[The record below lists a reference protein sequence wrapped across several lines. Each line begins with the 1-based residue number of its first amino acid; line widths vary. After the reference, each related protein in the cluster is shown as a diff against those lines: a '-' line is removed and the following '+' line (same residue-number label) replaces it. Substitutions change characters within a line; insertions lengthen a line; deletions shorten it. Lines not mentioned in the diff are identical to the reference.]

1 MLTIWLYSLISVL
14 IVSLISLVGVF
25 TLAIQKERLHKILF
39 YLVSFSVGALL
50 GDVFIHILPE
60 LAEGNDMGSIG
71 LYLLAGII
79 AFFVLERFVL
89 WHHSHTS
96 HTEEVHS
103 VVYLTIFGDAL
114 HNFLD
119 GMAIAASFLVSFP
132 LGVATTVAVIFHEI
146 PQEIGQFAILIH
158 GGWKTKKA
166 LIYNF
171 ISALAAV
178 AGAAVMLLLAS
189 TVEVLIIPLLAMSA
203 ASFIYI
209 ALSDLIPELN
219 RERGTKQSILQII
232 WMLAGIGVMAGLL
245 LLE

>member
-146 PQEIGQFAILIH
+146 PQEIGQFAILIPCCRRY
-158 GGWKTKKA
+158 A
-166 LIYNF
+166 ENFQAIYC
-171 ISALAAV
+171 
-178 AGAAVMLLLAS
+178 
-189 TVEVLIIPLLAMSA
+189 
-203 ASFIYI
+203 
-209 ALSDLIPELN
+209 
-219 RERGTKQSILQII
+219 
-232 WMLAGIGVMAGLL
+232 
-245 LLE
+245 

>member
-1 MLTIWLYSLISVL
+1 MFTIWLYSLTGVL

-60 LAEGNDMGSIG
+60 LAADNNMSSIG

-96 HTEEVHS
+96 HAEEVHS

-119 GMAIAASFLVSFP
+119 GMAIAASFLISFP

-146 PQEIGQFAILIH
+146 PQEIGQFAILVH

>member
-1 MLTIWLYSLISVL
+1 MLTIWLYSLTGVL

-60 LAEGNDMGSIG
+60 IAEGNDMGSIA
-71 LYLLAGII
+71 LYLLFGII
-79 AFFVLERFVL
+79 AFFILERFVL

-96 HTEEVHS
+96 HTEQVHS

-119 GMAIAASFLVSFP
+119 GMAIAASFLISFP
-132 LGVATTVAVIFHEI
+132 VGVATTIAVIFHEI
-146 PQEIGQFAILIH
+146 PQEIGQFAILVH

-171 ISALAAV
+171 ISGLTAV

-189 TVEVLIIPLLAMSA
+189 TMEALVIPLLAMSA

-219 RERGTKQSILQII
+219 RERGIKQSILQVI
-232 WMLAGIGVMAGLL
+232 WMLAGVGVMAGLL